1 VSETDNEIKV
11 LLEDAWRILPRVF
24 ITTYIILLYKKR
36 TCLDL
41 FEALYNEIPY
51 GHVKHITTNFNL
63 MQHHK
68 YSEVLD
74 NMKPSERQTYVQ
86 MLIEHLKEEKEIV
99 ERERNR

>member
-1 VSETDNEIKV
+1 
-11 LLEDAWRILPRVF
+11 
-24 ITTYIILLYKKR
+24 
-36 TCLDL
+36 
-41 FEALYNEIPY
+41 
-51 GHVKHITTNFNL
+51 